1 MLSQNELVTL
11 YKIISDKN
19 KTFEEISNLFND
31 SFSKESY
38 IKVSTSLSILL
49 KDNLLNIHQRIISY
63 FILYEF
69 TKNDTMETNPF
80 LSIILE
86 RLQMTT
92 DKTEQ
97 NFLIDFLCHQIN
109 YLNLTIDKYL
119 KENPKEQRLNTTQI
133 QMQWDKYYKEI
144 LRKKNIEIN
153 KDDKIRPIL
162 YERKNIQTIDNQ
174 PNIDLLDDI
183 NNKNESNL
191 NLNSYNSSYM
201 SYYPVNNCFLA
212 NEPRIL
218 LPSLKHNFIWEKNS
232 M

>member
-1 MLSQNELVTL
+1 
-11 YKIISDKN
+11 
-19 KTFEEISNLFND
+19 
-31 SFSKESY
+31 
-38 IKVSTSLSILL
+38 
-49 KDNLLNIHQRIISY
+49 
-63 FILYEF
+63 
-69 TKNDTMETNPF
+69 
-80 LSIILE
+80 
-86 RLQMTT
+86 
-92 DKTEQ
+92 
-97 NFLIDFLCHQIN
+97 
-109 YLNLTIDKYL
+109 
-119 KENPKEQRLNTTQI
+119 
-133 QMQWDKYYKEI
+133 MQWDKYYKEI

-201 SYYPVNNCFLA
+201 SYYPVNNCFLS